1 MLYDVVAGFSSAELV
16 DRVRLMLKHGW
27 TPIGGM
33 TVAMDQGRSIY
44 AQAMVK
50 HEL

>member
-1 MLYDVVAGFSSAELV
+1 MLYDIVTGYSSTHLV
-16 DRVRLMLKHGW
+16 DAVRQMISNGW
-27 TPIGGM
+27 TPIGGVS
-33 TVAMDQGRSIY
+33 VAVDQGRETY